1 MIRSLAPRAHV
12 KPVRK
17 RIPPDPKAIFHYLC
31 VRCERPMWTHG
42 ITTECHNCIDAAL
55 IAWQLGPIRGEMS
68 GV

>member
-1 MIRSLAPRAHV
+1 
-12 KPVRK
+12 VRK